1 MKPEQMNILLVSD
14 MGKVG
19 GTEIA
24 TLIAA
29 KELQPYVHFVGVFG
43 KMGPISKKVSDLGME
58 NFDAVVHTKNPLI
71 VMQYLNR
78 LVSVI
83 NKYKIN
89 VIHAQ
94 MARPVPL
101 LWAAKKLSKQK
112 DLKIFWT
119 SRGLDHET
127 YPRVCPLFDKMG
139 VIGVGNC
146 KQEQQKLI
154 RYGYT
159 PQHTSYVYNAYRL
172 NPKTAVRVKPKRD
185 TINIGTLSALRDNRC
200 VDLFIE
206 MAKQIVEK
214 TPYGSKVHFL
224 IGGDGP
230 YRDILEK
237 LTINYN
243 LTDKITFR
251 GNIDDVE
258 AFMQDLDV
266 FVNPAVVEG
275 DSGAG
280 LSNAIVEAMITKTP
294 VCAYDAA
301 AIGEIVINGFTGY
314 LIEPRNTDALVQAV
328 IETIEKPDITA
339 QYVEN
344 AFDLILTECDP
355 KNYANKLLTLYKE
368 M

>member
-29 KELQPYVHFVGVFG
+29 KELQPHVHFVGVFG
-43 KMGPISKKVSDLGME
+43 KMGPISKKVSDLGVE

-71 VMQYLNR
+71 VMQYLSR

-119 SRGLDHET
+119 SRGLEHET
-127 YPRVCPLFDKMG
+127 YARVCPLFDKMG
-139 VIGVGNC
+139 VIGIGNC
-146 KQEQQKLI
+146 KQEEQKLI
-154 RYGYT
+154 RNGYN
-159 PQHTSYVYNAYRL
+159 PAHTSYVYNAYRL
-172 NPKTAVRVKPKRD
+172 DPKTAVRVKPKRD
-185 TINIGTLSALRDNRC
+185 VINIGTLSALREGRR
-200 VDLFIE
+200 VDLFL
-206 MAKQIVEK
+206 KVVEHMIRN
-214 TPYGSKVHFL
+214 TLYGPKVHFF

-230 YRDILEK
+230 YRETLEK
-237 LTINYN
+237 LVVDYR
-243 LTDKITFR
+243 LTDKVTFC

-258 AFMQDLDV
+258 AFMQAIDI
-266 FVNPAVVEG
+266 FVSPTVVEG

-314 LIEPRNTDALVQAV
+314 LVEAKNTDALVQAV